1 MKAKSLILA
10 FGLLLAGANANAL
23 QKVKRVGGVEFYQI
37 GTATELVEFAEL
49 VNGTNPGACGELT
62 ADIDYTDQTAV
73 IGTNGAFS
81 GEFEG
86 NGHKITYNL
95 TATGENFALFHEIA
109 NGSVI
114 RNLVV
119 DGTVTTNNKF
129 TGTIVSM
136 LYGSVEN
143 CISFAT
149 INTTLNGDGTHG
161 GLIGRSWAG
170 GSVKNCVFAG
180 KMSGSATHSCGG
192 IVGWAEGSTVI
203 KNCLVAP
210 AEWTVG
216 TTNGF
221 AITRNPGN
229 ALISGCYC
237 TDVVTCDKSNA
248 TVLTA
253 EAIASGKACFTLN
266 GDQSTVNFYQTIGVD
281 AAPFPFNIGHSQ
293 VFATGVNCG
302 GADLGSAVYT
312 NEVQEMPAHEGGS
325 AVCPVCGL
333 LTPNFLTPVDGFYEI
348 SNGEELKWF
357 SLFVNTGETT
367 ANAKLTAD
375 IDMAGIDY
383 TPAGRGVVYCGTFN
397 GQGHKISNLIINT
410 PGTQY
415 VGLIGVVGGGAVVM
429 DVVLDSTCELYGD
442 AFIGVVGGSNGGGDV
457 YIDRVGFEGKAQ
469 GANQNVS
476 GIFGVNMASGAT
488 PYISNCY
495 IAGGSVKGGRESATL
510 SGWCGGNGYVK
521 NCYSI
526 STIEGCDGLGNAN
539 SPQPFCRNG
548 KYTNCYYFAPV
559 EQINGPVAIT
569 LEQAASGELAYLLN
583 KEAGETVYYQT
594 IGEDQWPVLDS
605 THGTVYKH
613 GDIYNNEILNKN
625 ADGAYEIGTP
635 EELVAFATVVNN
647 GETSASAVLT
657 ANIDLSGVDNFTP
670 IGLYSDESGKPNNQF
685 VGTFDGQGYVIK
697 NLTVTIPETE
707 SWEAG
712 LFSRTYQA
720 TLKNFGIENATVT
733 NNGLNGGQPIRAGIV
748 GGELHAS
755 TVQNIFTVGELVVNT
770 AHAQKGGISGEA
782 HNTTLSACYTT
793 YEKAANGAVTYNRT
807 FEGSEANTLAPT
819 GELCYKL
826 NDGETYD
833 MIYAQTLG
841 VNEYPVLR
849 GDNCEDLVFAAEDG
863 SFTNEKPY
871 WYQVK
876 ELIEQSETLAAS
888 TKGYI
893 ETGLVTRAEQL
904 SSNVAANSW
913 DGTVLAN
920 MLDGD
925 FMTNFHSPIEGALAT
940 RGDYLQAAL
949 DEPVNTIKI
958 QVRGRGDG
966 AAVGSAWHDTPNNF
980 TIFASNDGE
989 NWDEILTTGTLPIP
1003 NAHFADYTTEAYNLG
1018 ADYTYIR
1025 LGILGSTSGNTYW
1038 NLSGFQLYK
1047 VEDDPEAPINT
1058 LAGLNTAV
1066 TLMEKEAAVKTP
1078 TVTDRTAT
1086 KYDVEDMQNYID
1098 ATMATLAGTY
1108 NAADFATVRP
1118 VTSTPEDPVFFYIRN
1133 VRRNG
1138 QYANYTGNA
1147 DYQSQIAADATPSL
1161 ENMYYFVADGVAD
1174 ANGYVPVKIYNAA
1187 SGGAC
1192 FCDFND
1198 WNAVGRDWYLFSNPN
1213 NDGKGLAVC
1222 KVTDINNDQCWNDN
1236 GGTAVKAWKAAGD
1249 AGSVWTFE
1257 PVMLENYPETA
1268 VFTYNHKIDGET
1280 VFTEKALAIV
1290 GQSAPAPAT
1299 PVYVSAETPNAV
1311 VTGDATFD
1319 IDDTVT
1325 TPFQASTVDNPIWYN
1340 LKMREDDPGYGEY
1353 MFADFANNQIGLTA
1367 EIENDDC
1374 PYLWAFVGN
1383 PYQGYQVLNFAAGKG
1398 QYLGVGEKACMG
1410 DDAAFRWTID
1420 SRNDQNFGLSDGTNW
1435 LNGNGG
1441 RNATWVGLYKTGP
1454 KGDVGSS
1461 MMPVLAEVPE
1471 PTFTFD
1477 PTPTNEDPE
1486 SIVGTLSEFH
1496 ITINDVYS
1504 VALAADAEATIENQ
1518 FGPITDAAISLD
1530 GNVLTVTLDEPITSQ
1545 EMAIFTLS
1553 LKGLIINAAPYNQV
1567 VYAVYYVTGNVEDGE
1582 YGKADAINSIMAQ
1595 GAVDIYGVNG
1605 TLVKKA
1611 ATADDLKSLK
1621 GIFVIKGK
1629 KFMLK

>member
-266 GDQSTVNFYQTIGVD
+266 GDQSAVNFYQTIGVD

-383 TPAGRGVVYCGTFN
+383 TPAGRGVVYCGTFD

-415 VGLIGVVGGGAVVM
+415 VGLIGVVGGGASVKN
-429 DVVLDSTCELYGD
+429 VVLDSTCELYGD

-476 GIFGVNMASGAT
+476 GIFGVDMGSGAT

-510 SGWCGGNGYVK
+510 SGWCGGKGYVK

-526 STIEGCDGLGNAN
+526 STIEGCDAD
-539 SPQPFCRNG
+539 QPFCRNG
-548 KYTNCYYFAPV
+548 VYTNCYYFAS
-559 EQINGPVAIT
+559 QTQKGGPVATT

-583 KEAGETVYYQT
+583 QAAGETVYYQT

-876 ELIEQSETLAAS
+876 ELIEQSEALAES
-888 TKGYI
+888 TKGFI
-893 ETGLVTRAEQL
+893 ETGLLTSTDQISANCEWDNQGSL
-904 SSNVAANSW
+904 DNLLTDDNTYFHSIANTPSSPLHISAGNEYIQGDFNEAVSAIKIEYTGRN
-913 DGTVLAN
+913 DGTPAQ
-920 MLDGD
+920 M
-925 FMTNFHSPIEGALAT
+925 
-940 RGDYLQAAL
+940 
-949 DEPVNTIKI
+949 
-958 QVRGRGDG
+958 
-966 AAVGSAWHDTPNNF
+966 WHDTPNK
-980 TIFASNDGE
+980 IKVCAINDV
-989 NWDEILTTGTLPIP
+989 DEEVEITTLTCDIP
-1003 NAHFADYTTEAYNLG
+1003 NVNNAYYKSNTVELGGSYDAVRIYILGTTSNNDYWN
-1018 ADYTYIR
+1018 IR
-1025 LGILGSTSGNTYW
+1025 L
-1038 NLSGFQLYK
+1038 FQIYK
-1047 VEDDPEAPINT
+1047 VEDDPAAPFSSV
-1058 LAGLNTAV
+1058 AGLNTAV
-1066 TLMEKEAAVKTP
+1066 TLMEKEAIAKTP

-1192 FCDFND
+1192 FCDFNN

-1290 GQSAPAPAT
+1290 GQGAPAPAT

-1383 PYQGYQVLNFAAGKG
+1383 PYEGYQVLNFAAGKG
-1398 QYLGVGEKACMG
+1398 QYLGEGDKACMG

-1441 RNATWVGLYKTGP
+1441 RNATWVGLYKNGP
-1454 KGDVGSS
+1454 KADVGSS